1 MDTRELAGRVIVA
14 LDVKTKTEAL
24 SLISQLPE
32 AVIFKVGLELF
43 TSEGPSL
50 VRDIQER
57 GKKVFLDL
65 KLHDI
70 PNTVAEAIRAGVR
83 HGAALMTIHAAGGA
97 EMMAAAAAAASEESA
112 KRGAPRPLLLGVTV
126 LTSLK
131 DEQLLQVGMSVPTS
145 GQVLRLARL
154 AAASGMDG
162 VISSPQE
169 IELLRR
175 ETARGFLIVTP
186 GIRPAW
192 ASADDQK
199 RIMTPGQALS
209 LGADYLV
216 IGRPVTRADSPPQA
230 FQRIV
235 AELQA
240 GPGPSAR

>member
-1 MDTRELAGRVIVA
+1 MDTRELAGRIIVA

-43 TSEGPSL
+43 TSEGPNL

-70 PNTVAEAIRAGVR
+70 PNTVAEAVRAGVR

-97 EMMAAAAAAASEESA
+97 EMMAGAAAAASEESA
-112 KRGAPRPLLLGVTV
+112 KRGTPRPLLMGVTV

-145 GQVLRLARL
+145 GQVLRLAKL

-175 ETARGFLIVTP
+175 EMARSFLLVTP

-216 IGRPVTRADSPPQA
+216 IGRPVTRADSPAQA
-230 FQRIV
+230 LQRIV

-240 GPGPSAR
+240 APGPSAR

>member
-70 PNTVAEAIRAGVR
+70 PNTVAEAVRAGVR

-97 EMMAAAAAAASEESA
+97 EMMAAAAAAASDESA
-112 KRGAPRPLLLGVTV
+112 KRGVPRPLLMGVTV

-145 GQVLRLARL
+145 GQVLRLAKL

-175 ETARGFLIVTP
+175 EMARGFLIVTP

>member
-24 SLISQLPE
+24 SLISLLPE

-43 TSEGPSL
+43 TSEGPGL

-70 PNTVAEAIRAGVR
+70 PNTVAEAVRAGVR

-97 EMMAAAAAAASEESA
+97 EMMAAAAAAASDESA
-112 KRGAPRPLLLGVTV
+112 KRGVFRPLLMGVTV

-145 GQVLRLARL
+145 GQVLRLAKL